1 MVRSGRGQGLVI
13 QIHLGILDNRSGA
26 YPCNY
31 GAMSGANSLLSGIVN
46 DQHSVKA
53 LQTRR
58 RQYRWAGT
66 LLLAQGILME
76 GLVFVGLIVLLAIG
90 VPQEVIS
97 ERADV
102 FALPYLQENLYL
114 MMAMSGIFAA
124 LRILGAIGL
133 LRNRLW
139 GLGLSLINC
148 VVTLTLMIFLLP
160 AGIADGV
167 LSGTALVLMLFARLG
182 RDAEGQPRLLT

>member
-1 MVRSGRGQGLVI
+1 VLASGKCGFLM
-13 QIHLGILDNRSGA
+13 
-26 YPCNY
+26 PT
-31 GAMSGANSLLSGIVN
+31 LSGPAVATER
-46 DQHSVKA
+46 HLF
-53 LQTRR
+53 LQETRR
-58 RQYRWAGT
+58 RQYRWAGA

-76 GLVFVGLIVLLAIG
+76 GLVFTGLLVLLAIG
-90 VPQEVIS
+90 VPQELIV

-114 MMAMSGIFAA
+114 MMAMSGVFAA
-124 LRILGAIGL
+124 LRVLGAIGL

-139 GLGLSLINC
+139 GLGLSLTNC
-148 VVTLTLMIFLLP
+148 VVTLALMIFLLP

-182 RDAEGQPRLLT
+182 RDSEGQPRLLV